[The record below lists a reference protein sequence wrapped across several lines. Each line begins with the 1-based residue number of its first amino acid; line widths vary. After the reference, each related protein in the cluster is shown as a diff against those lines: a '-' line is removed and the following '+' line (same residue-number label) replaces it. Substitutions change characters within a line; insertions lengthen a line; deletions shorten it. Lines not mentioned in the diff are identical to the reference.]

1 MRAGVSLTRGAEF
14 AVVKNPDHK
23 FAADAMNASLM
34 LLSILVAV
42 ITIVA
47 VEYRNVQSDATLAGP
62 VYQCLI
68 GATGAAA
75 LAGLIA
81 FFSLLHL
88 RLSIIPVAVL
98 VWLFGLLIVGMVLG
112 IIWTVHVLAA

>member
-1 MRAGVSLTRGAEF
+1 
-14 AVVKNPDHK
+14 VVNNPDPK
-23 FAADAMNASLM
+23 FASDALNASLTV
-34 LLSILVAV
+34 LSILVAV

-47 VEYRNVQSDATLAGP
+47 LEYKSVQSDATLAGP

-88 RLSIIPVAVL
+88 RLSIVPVSLLA
-98 VWLFGLLIVGMVLG
+98 WLFGILIVGIVLD
-112 IIWTVHVLAA
+112 IIWTVHVLAG